1 MRFPVVLAARV
12 LPVACSAA
20 LVLTACGE
28 NSISVPKA
36 LEAAHVD
43 VARVKPELTRYGA
56 DSRLGAV
63 WGLAQ
68 GPADTALLVVGDAL
82 CRMASTDATA
92 ECVQS
97 PISMQSVD
105 AVTNDSGHVA
115 GLVVTGPFG
124 KPSAA
129 RLAPSGDTVWS
140 YNGDVRNMG
149 SIAVADLAE
158 GRAVIVSGSDSMAVL
173 DYATGK
179 VLSRRAKGRALL
191 GANWLGSGTREY
203 LVGTSDSTFTLTGAS
218 GGTLAALTLSSGSW
232 PEPVMTPV
240 VAEGQRPFLVS
251 SNGTTISV
259 YDSLLAPVRT
269 FKAPELVAPLHVV
282 AAAFLT
288 NNAKGPF
295 AAVYNAANNWH
306 RSVLCVFGS
315 DGAVA
320 YAEVLEDDHHVLRP
334 RPDPTGLTFLLGGR
348 GVVWQ
353 YRFPIGL

>member
-1 MRFPVVLAARV
+1 MRFPVVLAV
-12 LPVACSAA
+12 LLLPLA
-20 LVLTACGE
+20 ACGD
-28 NSISVPKA
+28 SSLSVPKT

-68 GPADTALLVVGDAL
+68 GPADTGMLAVGDAF
-82 CRMASTDATA
+82 CRIASTDATA
-92 ECVQS
+92 ECFPS
-97 PISMQSVD
+97 PVAMESVH
-105 AVTNDSGHVA
+105 AIINDSGHVA
-115 GLVVTGPFG
+115 GVVVSGQFG

-129 RLAPSGDTVWS
+129 RLSPTGELVWR
-140 YNGDVRNMG
+140 YDGDVRNMG
-149 SIAVADLAE
+149 SIAIADLAD
-158 GRAVIVSGSDSMAVL
+158 GPAVIVSGSDSIAIL
-173 DYATGK
+173 DFATGK
-179 VLSRRAKGRALL
+179 IKSRRTKGRALL
-191 GANWLGSGTREY
+191 GANWIGGSTREY
-203 LVGTSDSTFTLTGAS
+203 LLGTSDSTFNLIGPS
-218 GGTLAALTLSSGSW
+218 GSTLAALTLPTGSW
-232 PEPVMTPV
+232 IEPVMTPV
-240 VAEGQRPFLVS
+240 VAANERPYLVS
-251 SNGTTISV
+251 SAGTTISV

-269 FKAPELVAPLHVV
+269 FQAPALVAPLHVV

-288 NNAKGPF
+288 NDPKGPF

-315 DGAVA
+315 DGSVA